1 MDLKNLDFHSQID
14 LLNVYY
20 VPDMVFGI
28 EQILANK
35 TGVVPGQENAN
46 NGHSDS
52 FTCPFRIY
60 KLDWITLQKSLR
72 RPFIFFPPSCWVCLL
87 LFACK
92 DVKPEHK
99 SAELVLK
106 QMYRTRQG

>member
-35 TGVVPGQENAN
+35 TDVVPGQGMLTMAIVTA
-46 NGHSDS
+46 S
-52 FTCPFRIY
+52 CPFRIY
-60 KLDWITLQKSLR
+60 N
-72 RPFIFFPPSCWVCLL
+72 
-87 LFACK
+87 
-92 DVKPEHK
+92 
-99 SAELVLK
+99 
-106 QMYRTRQG
+106 

>member
-35 TGVVPGQENAN
+35 TERGPLAKE
-46 NGHSDS
+46 
-52 FTCPFRIY
+52 C
-60 KLDWITLQKSLR
+60 
-72 RPFIFFPPSCWVCLL
+72 
-87 LFACK
+87 
-92 DVKPEHK
+92 
-99 SAELVLK
+99 
-106 QMYRTRQG
+106 